1 MKKYLK
7 NVEMEYIA
15 LDDAETVIHDTETGN
30 IHYVDQISTVI
41 LQQLES
47 PIALNDLFAMLLEM
61 FDGNE
66 NEIKNDTA
74 EFIKEMVQK
83 KIVLEVSCED

>member
-7 NVEMEYIA
+7 NVEMEYIV

-47 PIALNDLFAMLLEM
+47 PIALNDLFAILLEM